1 MDRLRI
7 LAIAGAAILMLK
19 APAFAQS
26 RMWTLSDTASADQG
40 QSKIDQ
46 DQSQTEQANQ
56 DESQAS
62 SNIPWWSEDS
72 GWWGEPF
79 DDPNVYQLG
88 WFSAGS
94 CSFGSNLGS
103 AERQLASAG
112 GMSVWF
118 PAGAGSQYS
127 LGSGLCRNN
136 YGYRNRWNN
145 LLSVTP
151 LPIQQKKH
159 HPTWNNERNTVRTT
173 AIRQQRSE
181 LAVAV
186 GGGPGPD
193 GDWTRLEDVRVD
205 GTAAAQPRIE
215 GGITVLRGS
224 RVMGQPALGR
234 RHQTQQQQIARSRAA
249 NLREL
254 GRLHFAQDRRLGS
267 GHTAFRTAPH
277 IAARS
282 EAAVTPE

>member
-7 LAIAGAAILMLK
+7 LAIAGAVILMLK

-46 DQSQTEQANQ
+46 DQSQTDQANQ

-62 SNIPWWSEDS
+62 SNVPWWSEDS

-103 AERQLASAG
+103 AERELASAG

-118 PAGAGSQYS
+118 PA
-127 LGSGLCRNN
+127 
-136 YGYRNRWNN
+136 
-145 LLSVTP
+145 
-151 LPIQQKKH
+151 
-159 HPTWNNERNTVRTT
+159 
-173 AIRQQRSE
+173 
-181 LAVAV
+181 
-186 GGGPGPD
+186 
-193 GDWTRLEDVRVD
+193 
-205 GTAAAQPRIE
+205 
-215 GGITVLRGS
+215 
-224 RVMGQPALGR
+224 
-234 RHQTQQQQIARSRAA
+234 
-249 NLREL
+249 
-254 GRLHFAQDRRLGS
+254 
-267 GHTAFRTAPH
+267 
-277 IAARS
+277 
-282 EAAVTPE
+282 